1 VRGQCV
7 TFECDKSD
15 FLVRMTFST
24 VPFGIP
30 KKYVI
35 NHILF
40 VISVVRAIMTFAHN
54 NNIFN
59 RPFALR
65 QNYVTNH
72 IFFTFRICRL
82 SDGSDK
88 HNKICNAMIVG

>member
-1 VRGQCV
+1 VRGKCV
-7 TFECDKSD
+7 TFKCDKSV
-15 FLVRMTFST
+15 FLARMTFST

-40 VISVVRAIMTFAHN
+40 DILVVRAIMTFAHN

-59 RPFALR
+59 RSFALR
-65 QNYVTNH
+65 QNYV
-72 IFFTFRICRL
+72 L
-82 SDGSDK
+82 K
-88 HNKICNAMIVG
+88 HNFFDILDVRAL